1 MKRNAL
7 IIIVQQQQHQNHL
20 LKKLNNK
27 LEALNVTER
36 DRHYAKKYGSQKH
49 IVIQRYNSKLH
60 SLQMVVH
67 TMTLLEEAIIQS
79 TFPCWKRHMTN
90 VKRRYSIHNQ

>member
-7 IIIVQQQQHQNHL
+7 IIIVQQQQHHL

-36 DRHYAKKYGSQKH
+36 DHHYVKKYGKAAH

-79 TFPCWKRHMTN
+79 TFPYWKRHMTN